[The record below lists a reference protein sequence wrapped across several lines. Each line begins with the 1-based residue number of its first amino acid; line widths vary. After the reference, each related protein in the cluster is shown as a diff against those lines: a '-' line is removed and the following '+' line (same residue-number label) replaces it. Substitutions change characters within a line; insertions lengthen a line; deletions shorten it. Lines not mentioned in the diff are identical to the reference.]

1 VLDGSNQE
9 TCIGIS
15 REDRRALGSPRLPS
29 ASRVE
34 GQSVFHLAGLV
45 RVASETVLLQK
56 RFDLAME
63 EGFLGLLA
71 RLLGRQ
77 WPCEDKHKCEDRE
90 WTHGLNPADWVMQIG
105 DDLGT

>member
-1 VLDGSNQE
+1 
-9 TCIGIS
+9 
-15 REDRRALGSPRLPS
+15 
-29 ASRVE
+29 
-34 GQSVFHLAGLV
+34 
-45 RVASETVLLQK
+45 
-56 RFDLAME
+56 ME
-63 EGFLGLLA
+63 EGFLGLLG